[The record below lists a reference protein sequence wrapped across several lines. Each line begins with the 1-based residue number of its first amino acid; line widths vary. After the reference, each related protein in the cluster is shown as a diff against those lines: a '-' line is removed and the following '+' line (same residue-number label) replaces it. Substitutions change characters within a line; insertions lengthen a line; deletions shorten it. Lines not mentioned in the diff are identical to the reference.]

1 MKLFFL
7 LTVCAFIL
15 EGCGKKNDP
24 KYQVKIMY
32 EIKVIS

>member
-7 LTVCAFIL
+7 LFLSFLIL

-24 KYQVKIMY
+24 LYQSKIKH
-32 EIKVIS
+32 EIIVIS

>member
-7 LTVCAFIL
+7 LILSVLIL

-24 KYQVKIMY
+24 RYQSKIKY
-32 EIKVIS
+32 VIIAIS